1 MLLNYFNMKFQL
13 GCINRIPGK
22 STKNADTGPHGIL
35 YNNYYGILDVREFPK
50 ENLKLL
56 HIRNP
61 WGPDGG
67 WSGPYSD
74 DSEEWDKYR
83 NIRDELK

>member
-1 MLLNYFNMKFQL
+1 M
-13 GCINRIPGK
+13 
-22 STKNADTGPHGIL
+22 DTGPHGIL
-35 YNNYYGILDVREFPK
+35 HNNYYGILDVREFPK

-67 WSGPYSD
+67 WSGPFSD

-83 NIRDELK
+83 NIRDELKYIS

>member
-1 MLLNYFNMKFQL
+1 MEKYFIIIL
-13 GCINRIPGK
+13 K

-35 YNNYYGILDVREFPK
+35 HNNYYGILDVREFPK

-67 WSGPYSD
+67 WSGPFSD

>member
-1 MLLNYFNMKFQL
+1 M
-13 GCINRIPGK
+13 
-22 STKNADTGPHGIL
+22 
-35 YNNYYGILDVREFPK
+35 REFPK